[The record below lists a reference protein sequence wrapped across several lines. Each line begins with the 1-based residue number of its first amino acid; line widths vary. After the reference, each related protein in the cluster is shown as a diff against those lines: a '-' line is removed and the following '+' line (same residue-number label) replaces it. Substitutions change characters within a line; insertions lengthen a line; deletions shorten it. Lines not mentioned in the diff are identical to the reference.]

1 MDIKNI
7 HDAVIFTSAAVTL
20 RDAVLDAIKQKV
32 NLGYANL
39 GYANLRHADLS
50 YANLRHADLG
60 YADLGYANLRYAD
73 LRYAD
78 LRYADLRH
86 ADLGYANLRH
96 ADLGYANL
104 RGADLRY
111 ADLGYANL
119 GSANLGSADL
129 GSANLRYANLRS
141 ADLRYANLRSANLR
155 GANLGSADLRYADL
169 RYAKNITDKLAI
181 AQFQFIPT
189 DGPFIGWKKC
199 KNEVIVKLCISKSAQ
214 RSHGTERKC
223 RASQVKVLEVF
234 GASEGISSYDPSVI
248 YRKGKIVKCVEPF
261 DENRWENCASG
272 IHFYLTREEAEAH

>member
-32 NLGYANL
+32 NLRYANL
-39 GYANLRHADLS
+39 GSANLGSANLRYANLRYANLRHADLR
-50 YANLRHADLG
+50 YANLHHAD
-60 YADLGYANLRYAD
+60 LRYAD

-78 LRYADLRH
+78 LRYADL
-86 ADLGYANLRH
+86 
-96 ADLGYANL
+96 
-104 RGADLRY
+104 
-111 ADLGYANL
+111 GYANL
-119 GSANLGSADL
+119 GY
-129 GSANLRYANLRS
+129 ANLRYANLR
-141 ADLRYANLRSANLR
+141 YANL
-155 GANLGSADLRYADL
+155 GHADL

-199 KNEVIVKLCISKSAQ
+199 QNEVIVKLCISKSAQ

-234 GASEGISSYDPSVI
+234 GASEGISSYDTSVI